1 MNRVVVIGGTGNV
14 GGVAVH
20 KMAQMP
26 EVFGD
31 IRVAVRSDIKFD
43 KVLDSILQK
52 ENSKVKPKF
61 QLMDASK
68 NIFLNSVLRNVRP
81 SLVMNLGPP
90 YWNLNIMEA
99 CLKFGVNY
107 LDTAC
112 HEYPNK
118 LGFTNR
124 EQLAM
129 HDEFRKKGIMAQL
142 QIGFDPGVTNVM
154 VAYCFQERIFDEID
168 SVDILDCNAGKK
180 NALWAPNFDPEINL
194 RELIL
199 PIYAIHEGKW
209 TKHGQLIDKD
219 AIHFDF
225 KYPQAGTAG
234 TYMMYHEELESLHRS
249 FPKIKRMRF
258 WMTFSE
264 EYLWYLRVLHNLGF
278 TSIEP
283 VDFQGRQIQ
292 PIQFLKS
299 LLPKGE
305 DFNSSYKGKTC
316 IGCII
321 KGRKNGKESIKYVYQ
336 VCDHEKA
343 FTETNGNAI
352 GYTTAVPAVT
362 AAELILN
369 GTWPHEPG
377 VHVPESRPAKPFLV
391 ALAKNGLP
399 WTMKNLREM
408 PEFLTRDFRGKRAV

>member
-1 MNRVVVIGGTGNV
+1 MNKVLVIGAGNV
-14 GGVAVH
+14 GGVALH
-20 KMAQMP
+20 KMAMMP
-26 EVFGD
+26 DVFEVINLASRTRHARNRIIESISKKGLATCHFRSCFVDVSEYKPITHLLD
-31 IRVAVRSDIKFD
+31 I
-43 KVLDSILQK
+43 
-52 ENSKVKPKF
+52 VKP
-61 QLMDASK
+61 M
-68 NIFLNSVLRNVRP
+68 IVI
-81 SLVMNLGPP
+81 NLGPP
-90 YWNLNIMEA
+90 FWNLNIMRA
-99 CLKFGVNY
+99 CLACGVNY

-112 HEYPNK
+112 HEYPDK

-129 HDEFRKKGIMAQL
+129 HNKFKEKCLMAQL

-154 VAYCFQERIFDEID
+154 VAYCLQEKIFDEIE

-180 NALWAPNFDPEINL
+180 NAVWAPNFDPEINL

-199 PIYAIHEGKW
+199 EIHAIHDGKW
-209 TKHGQLIDKD
+209 TKHGQLIDRD

-225 KYPQAGTAG
+225 KYPQAGTAD
-234 TYMMYHEELESLHRS
+234 TYLMYHEELESLHRS
-249 FPKIKRMRF
+249 FPFIKRMRF

-278 TSIEP
+278 TGIEP
-283 VDFQGRQIQ
+283 VDFQSQKIQ

-299 LLPKGE
+299 MLPKGE

-321 KGRKNGKESIKYVYQ
+321 HGRKNGKELVKYIYQ

-343 FTETNGNAI
+343 FAETNGNAI
-352 GYTTAVPAVT
+352 GYTTAVPTVT

-377 VHVPESRPAKPFLV
+377 VHVPESRPAKVFLK

-399 WTMKNLREM
+399 WTMKTLREM
-408 PEFLTRDFRGKRAV
+408 PEFLKQNFRGKRAV